1 MTIETSHIYTTV
13 KRLNEHH
20 NDLIPLSTTLI
31 GTYMHLIG
39 SIRNPKDLP
48 ETNMFHICST
58 LHPKTL
64 KGSNANRLYVY
75 RIVASNVQTT
85 LKGCNAYRNV
95 LPNKHTTPTGLHF
108 LNVQHFCKYSIHL
121 RLSKTLKGCNAYR
134 NVLPN
139 KHTTPTGLH
148 FLNVQHFCKYSIHLR
163 LSKTL
168 KGSNAYRN
176 ELPNKHTT
184 LTGSHPS
191 TTSIFYKHSIPSGL
205 LNIQNIK

>member
-75 RIVASNVQTT
+75 RIVASNAHTT

-139 KHTTPTGLH
+139 KHTT
-148 FLNVQHFCKYSIHLR
+148 
-163 LSKTL
+163 
-168 KGSNAYRN
+168 
-176 ELPNKHTT
+176 